1 MLFRMNN
8 LRVGLES
15 RRTLEEAAARQLG
28 IVPQKIRRVT
38 LLKKAIDARRKKSIT
53 FVYHLL
59 LDLELT
65 NGERSRLEKK
75 QLILP
80 YKRAQTPK
88 PQIGSEKLHGRPLVV
103 GLGPAGLMAALE
115 LAENGYHPLVVERG
129 RDLAHRVKDVETF
142 WQTGQLDPVSNVQ
155 FGAGGAGTFSDG
167 KLTTR
172 VNDPIVGHIL
182 ETFVAAGAPEEI
194 LYEQKPHVG
203 TDRLRIMVTG
213 LIHRIKK
220 AGGEIRYETQ
230 VTDFHL
236 DSKKGLTAVT
246 LNGRERLETNGVIL
260 AADTAPAIRMKP
272 FIPAASI
279 WKPRHLLSACALSI
293 VRPSSTRLNTGHLP
307 RIRSWGLL
315 TMPSSIMTR
324 PAGLFIPSAC
334 ARAAKSLPPALR

>member
-8 LRVGLES
+8 LLVGLES
-15 RRTLEEAAARQLG
+15 SRTLEEAAARQLG

-129 RDLAHRVKDVETF
+129 RDLAHRVRC
-142 WQTGQLDPVSNVQ
+142 GN
-155 FGAGGAGTFSDG
+155 
-167 KLTTR
+167 
-172 VNDPIVGHIL
+172 
-182 ETFVAAGAPEEI
+182 
-194 LYEQKPHVG
+194 
-203 TDRLRIMVTG
+203 
-213 LIHRIKK
+213 
-220 AGGEIRYETQ
+220 
-230 VTDFHL
+230 
-236 DSKKGLTAVT
+236 
-246 LNGRERLETNGVIL
+246 IL
-260 AADTAPAIRMKP
+260 ANGT
-272 FIPAASI
+272 
-279 WKPRHLLSACALSI
+279 
-293 VRPSSTRLNTGHLP
+293 T
-307 RIRSWGLL
+307 
-315 TMPSSIMTR
+315 
-324 PAGLFIPSAC
+324 
-334 ARAAKSLPPALR
+334 

>member
-8 LRVGLES
+8 LRVG
-15 RRTLEEAAARQLG
+15 RRKPPHLEEVGGTAAWDCS
-28 IVPQKIRRVT
+28 QKIRRVT

-88 PQIGSEKLHGRPLVV
+88 PQIGSETLHGRPLVV

-172 VNDPIVGHIL
+172 VNDPIVEPYP

-194 LYEQKPHVG
+194 LYEQSPM
-203 TDRLRIMVTG
+203 L
-213 LIHRIKK
+213 
-220 AGGEIRYETQ
+220 
-230 VTDFHL
+230 
-236 DSKKGLTAVT
+236 
-246 LNGRERLETNGVIL
+246 GRTVS
-260 AADTAPAIRMKP
+260 
-272 FIPAASI
+272 AS
-279 WKPRHLLSACALSI
+279 WS
-293 VRPSSTRLNTGHLP
+293 
-307 RIRSWGLL
+307 
-315 TMPSSIMTR
+315 
-324 PAGLFIPSAC
+324 
-334 ARAAKSLPPALR
+334 RA